1 MSKII
6 IEIDDENDQEM
17 KLNCDM
23 VLISCAKKEGN
34 VIGSK
39 VLTKGFACLLDLY
52 RINQALQAQIY
63 NIGVHS
69 NYKSKESVEYKK
81 AVELF
86 NTIKSE

>member
-23 VLISCAKKEGN
+23 VVIGCAKKEGN

-39 VLTKGFACLLDLY
+39 VLVTGFESLLDLY
-52 RINQALQAQIY
+52 RVNQSIQAEIY
-63 NIGVHS
+63 SIGFTT
-69 NYKSKESVEYKK
+69 NYGNKENAEYKK

-86 NTIKSE
+86 NSIKSE